1 MTAEDMDN
9 VVFMRVVETNLVMV
23 EHLLTLYVA
32 NQSIPLLVLLLLLL
46 DQCSDVRSVLLFKL
60 PLFSLI

>member
-60 PLFSLI
+60 PLFSLT

>member
-1 MTAEDMDN
+1 MDN
-9 VVFMRVVETNLVMV
+9 VVFMRVVETNLVIF

-32 NQSIPLLVLLLLLL
+32 NQSIPLLVLKLL

>member
-1 MTAEDMDN
+1 MIAEDMDN

-60 PLFSLI
+60 PLFS

>member
-32 NQSIPLLVLLLLLL
+32 NQ
-46 DQCSDVRSVLLFKL
+46 
-60 PLFSLI
+60 

>member
-1 MTAEDMDN
+1 MDN
-9 VVFMRVVETNLVMV
+9 VVFMRVVETNLVIF

-32 NQSIPLLVLLLLLL
+32 NQSIPLLVLLLL

>member
-1 MTAEDMDN
+1 MDN

-32 NQSIPLLVLLLLLL
+32 NQSIPLLLLLLL

>member
-1 MTAEDMDN
+1 MDN

-32 NQSIPLLVLLLLLL
+32 NQSIPLLVLKLL

>member
-1 MTAEDMDN
+1 MDN

-23 EHLLTLYVA
+23 EHLLTLSVA
-32 NQSIPLLVLLLLLL
+32 NQSIPLLVLVLLL

-60 PLFSLI
+60 PLFS

>member
-32 NQSIPLLVLLLLLL
+32 NQSIPLLVLLLLL

-60 PLFSLI
+60 PLFSLT

>member
-1 MTAEDMDN
+1 MDN
-9 VVFMRVVETNLVMV
+9 VVFMRVVETNLLMV

-60 PLFSLI
+60 PLFSLT

>member
-1 MTAEDMDN
+1 MDN

>member
-1 MTAEDMDN
+1 MDN

-32 NQSIPLLVLLLLLL
+32 NQSIPLLVLLLL

>member
-1 MTAEDMDN
+1 MDN

-23 EHLLTLYVA
+23 EHLLTLSVA

>member
-1 MTAEDMDN
+1 MDN

-32 NQSIPLLVLLLLLL
+32 NQSIPLLVLLLL
-46 DQCSDVRSVLLFKL
+46 DQCSNVRSVLLFKL

>member
-1 MTAEDMDN
+1 MDN
-9 VVFMRVVETNLVMV
+9 VVFMRVVETNLVIF

-32 NQSIPLLVLLLLLL
+32 NQSIPLLVLLLLL

>member
-1 MTAEDMDN
+1 MDN
-9 VVFMRVVETNLVMV
+9 VVFMRVVKTNLVMV

-32 NQSIPLLVLLLLLL
+32 NQSIPLLVLLLL

>member
-32 NQSIPLLVLLLLLL
+32 NQSIPLLVLLLL

>member
-1 MTAEDMDN
+1 MDN

-60 PLFSLI
+60 PLFSLT

>member
-1 MTAEDMDN
+1 MDN

-23 EHLLTLYVA
+23 EHLLTYVA
-32 NQSIPLLVLLLLLL
+32 NQSIPLLVLLLLL